1 MPAKKTSAA
10 VKPAPTSVKKA
21 NVVKKSVV
29 KSVQATKPSVK
40 VTKAAA
46 KPKKSSEMKSKAS
59 AVTMDDLLGSMSF
72 QPPKKGTIIQAKIID
87 LSKKGMIFD
96 IGWKSYAVLG
106 SVEAQELNSYLPYLH
121 EGDTV
126 PVRVV
131 VEEAK
136 DGFPVVSMRS
146 FFEKG
151 KWDILE
157 ENQEKEAEI
166 EVVAGEYGKGGVFIE
181 FMGIRG
187 VIPKIQ
193 LTEELSKNPEALI
206 GQKIKV
212 KVLEVD
218 REKNRLVVSQKASAL
233 NISYKDVKKKFDA
246 IKVGDTYP
254 ATIIGFSD
262 FGAFCEVNKIEGL
275 IHISEISWQKVS
287 DPRKYLH
294 VGDEVKVVVVEKNED
309 NLKLNL
315 SMKRLEMDPWKD
327 LEKRYPKD
335 KEIKGE
341 VVRRE
346 RYGYIVRLEPGIEGL
361 IHVSKLDG
369 VAELEIGKEMTVY
382 IEKIDSKSRRI
393 SLIIGLDEKPVMYR

>member
-1 MPAKKTSAA
+1 MPTKSTSKAVKTPAKA
-10 VKPAPTSVKKA
+10 
-21 NVVKKSVV
+21 SVV
-29 KSVQATKPSVK
+29 KAPKAPKAEKATK
-40 VTKAAA
+40 A
-46 KPKKSSEMKSKAS
+46 PKEEKAS
-59 AVTMDDLLGSMSF
+59 KQAMNMDDLLMQGSVT
-72 QPPKKGTIIQAKIID
+72 PPKKGAIID
-87 LSKKGMIFD
+87 ARIVELSKKGIIFD

-106 SVEAQELNSYLPYLH
+106 NLEAQELNTYLPYLKQ
-121 EGDTV
+121 GDTATV
-126 PVRVV
+126 KVV

-157 ENQEKEAEI
+157 EKHNTEEEI
-166 EVVAGEYGKGGVFIE
+166 EVIAGEYGKGGVFIE

-193 LTEELSKNPEALI
+193 LTEELNKMAESLI

-233 NISYKDVKKKFDA
+233 NISYKDIKKKFDE
-246 IKVGDTYP
+246 INVGDKHK

-287 DPRKYLH
+287 DPRKHLH
-294 VGDEVKVVVVEKNED
+294 VGDEVDVVVVEKNVE

-315 SMKRLEMDPWKD
+315 SIKRLEHDPWED

-335 KEIKGE
+335 KEFKGE
-341 VVRRE
+341 IVRKE

-369 VAELEIGKEMTVY
+369 IGELEIGKEMTVY
-382 IEKIDSKSRRI
+382 IEKIDVKQRRI
-393 SLIIGLDEKPVMYR
+393 SLILAPEEKPVMYR

>member
-1 MPAKKTSAA
+1 MPTKTSTKAVKTPAKAPVVKAPKAPKAEKA
-10 VKPAPTSVKKA
+10 VKAPKA
-21 NVVKKSVV
+21 EKALKTE
-29 KSVQATKPSVK
+29 KQALN
-40 VTKAAA
+40 
-46 KPKKSSEMKSKAS
+46 
-59 AVTMDDLLGSMSF
+59 MDDLLMQGSVM
-72 QPPKKGTIIQAKIID
+72 PPKKGAIIEARIVD
-87 LSKKGMIFD
+87 LSKKGIIFD

-106 SVEAQELNSYLPYLH
+106 NLEAQELNTYLPYLKQ
-121 EGDTV
+121 GDMATV
-126 PVRVV
+126 KIV

-157 ENQEKEAEI
+157 EKHNSEEEI
-166 EVVAGEYGKGGVFIE
+166 EVIAGEYGKGGVFIE

-193 LTEELSKNPEALI
+193 LTEDLNKMAESLV

-233 NISYKDVKKKFDA
+233 NISYKDIKKKFDE
-246 IKVGDTYP
+246 INVGDKHK

-294 VGDEVKVVVVEKNED
+294 VGDEVDVVVVEKNVE

-315 SMKRLEMDPWKD
+315 SIKRLEHDPWED

-335 KEIKGE
+335 KEFKGE
-341 VVRRE
+341 IVRKE

-369 VAELEIGKEMTVY
+369 ISELEIGKEMTVY
-382 IEKIDSKSRRI
+382 IEKIDVKQRRI
-393 SLIIGLDEKPVMYR
+393 SLILAPEEKPVMYR

>member
-1 MPAKKTSAA
+1 MPSKTSTKAVKTPAKAPVVKAPKAEKA
-10 VKPAPTSVKKA
+10 VKAPKA
-21 NVVKKSVV
+21 EKVLKTEK
-29 KSVQATKPSVK
+29 QALN
-40 VTKAAA
+40 
-46 KPKKSSEMKSKAS
+46 
-59 AVTMDDLLGSMSF
+59 MDDLLMQGSVM
-72 QPPKKGTIIQAKIID
+72 PPKKGAIIEARIVD
-87 LSKKGMIFD
+87 LSKKGIIFD

-106 SVEAQELNSYLPYLH
+106 NLEAQELNTYLPYLKQ
-121 EGDTV
+121 GDMATV
-126 PVRVV
+126 KIV

-157 ENQEKEAEI
+157 EKHNSEEEI
-166 EVVAGEYGKGGVFIE
+166 EVIAGEYGKGGVFIE

-193 LTEELSKNPEALI
+193 LTEDLNKMAESLV

-233 NISYKDVKKKFDA
+233 NISYKDIKKKFDE
-246 IKVGDTYP
+246 INVGDKHK

-294 VGDEVKVVVVEKNED
+294 VGDEVDVVVVEKNVE

-315 SMKRLEMDPWKD
+315 SIKRLEHDPWED

-335 KEIKGE
+335 KEFKGE
-341 VVRRE
+341 IVRKE

-369 VAELEIGKEMTVY
+369 ISELEIGKEMTVY
-382 IEKIDSKSRRI
+382 IEKIDVKQRRI
-393 SLIIGLDEKPVMYR
+393 SLILAPEEKPVMYR